1 MSGMKM
7 RFIFDRELRR
17 AEFPGHDFGHP
28 FT

>member
-7 RFIFDRELRR
+7 RLILDRELRR
-17 AEFPGHDFGHP
+17 AKLPGHDFGHP